1 MFPMEIHL
9 DQSVSYKMSEAA
21 AIEIAVGVGVVL
33 AIVDLGELQTSILM
47 KIIAVEVLV
56 GTEDLQRKKGNMCNE
71 IQGTLAVSALH
82 FHH

>member
-21 AIEIAVGVGVVL
+21 AIEIAVRVGVVL

-56 GTEDLQRKKGNMCNE
+56 GTEDQKEYPFGN
-71 IQGTLAVSALH
+71 VFS
-82 FHH
+82 